1 MDSTAAALC
10 RDNGIKIVV
19 FDMNEKENI
28 KRAASGE
35 NIGTLIY

>member
-10 RDNGIKIVV
+10 KDNDIQIIV
-19 FDMNEKENI
+19 FDMNVEGNI

-35 NIGTLIY
+35 KIGTLIY